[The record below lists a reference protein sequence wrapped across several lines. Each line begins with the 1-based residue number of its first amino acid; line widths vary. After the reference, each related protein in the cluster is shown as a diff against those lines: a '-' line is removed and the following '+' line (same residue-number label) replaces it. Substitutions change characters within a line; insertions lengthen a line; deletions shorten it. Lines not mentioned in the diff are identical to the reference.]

1 VERKRSKW
9 LQTLPI
15 GGDQLGRRQFLRSVA
30 GLGLSAAGLALL
42 DGCGSQPPAPGMA
55 KETLETT
62 TLKLVHNTG
71 LCNAPFYLAEE
82 FLKAEGFKDVQYALK
97 SSVQRNQA
105 VASGEA
111 NLSTGFAASFA
122 TRVDVG
128 DPVVMLA
135 GVNVGCFELF
145 GTDKIQAIRD
155 LEGKTVAVPGMG
167 SSQHVFLASMLA
179 YVGVNPNTDVTWVTH
194 TFAEVKQLL
203 AEEKID
209 AYLGWPPEPQ
219 ELRAM
224 KIGHVV
230 VNTMMDKPWSQY
242 FCCMATANREFAQKN
257 PVATKRALRAILKGC
272 EMCASE
278 PERAARFMVDKGYT
292 QNFDYALE
300 VMKHTPFDRWREYDP
315 EDTLRFFTLRLHEI
329 GMIKRSPNEIIAQG
343 TDWRFLTG
351 LKQELPASSP
361 SAQSSGL
368 FCQVGKPS

>member
-1 VERKRSKW
+1 VERTRSKW

-15 GGDQLGRRQFLRSVA
+15 TRSQLGRRQFLRSAA
-30 GLGLSAAGLALL
+30 GLGLSAASLALL
-42 DGCGSQPPAPGMA
+42 DGCAGRPAAPGVATEM
-55 KETLETT
+55 LETT
-62 TLKLVHNTG
+62 TLKLVHSAG

-97 SSVQRNQA
+97 SSAQRSQA

-122 TRVDVG
+122 TRVDAG
-128 DPVVMLA
+128 DPLVMLA

-145 GTDKIQAIRD
+145 GTDKIQTIRD
-155 LEGKTVAVPGMG
+155 LKGKTVAVPGMR
-167 SSQHVFLASMLA
+167 SSQHIFLASMLA
-179 YVGVNPNTDVTWVTH
+179 YVGLNPNTDVTWVTH

-219 ELRAM
+219 ELRAN

-257 PVATKRALRAILKGC
+257 PVATKRALRAILKAC
-272 EMCASE
+272 DICARE

-292 QNFDYALE
+292 KNFDYALE
-300 VMKHTPFDRWREYDP
+300 VMHHTPFDRWRAYDT
-315 EDTLRFFTLRLHEI
+315 EDTLRFFALRLHEI
-329 GMIKRSPNEIIAQG
+329 GMIKSSPNEIIAQG
-343 TDWRFLTG
+343 VDSRFLNE
-351 LKQELPASSP
+351 LKQELPAP
-361 SAQSSGL
+361 TASAQSGGL
-368 FCQVGKPS
+368 ICRLGEPG